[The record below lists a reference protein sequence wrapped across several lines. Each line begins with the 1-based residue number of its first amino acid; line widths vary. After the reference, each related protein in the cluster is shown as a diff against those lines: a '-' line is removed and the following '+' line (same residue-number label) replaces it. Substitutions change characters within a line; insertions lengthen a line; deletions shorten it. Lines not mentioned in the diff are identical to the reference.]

1 LAAEGDAA
9 PSEML
14 KDGLPLLLLLLQL
27 VALLWQQNTQ
37 RSAVKM
43 DN

>member
-9 PSEML
+9 PSEMP
-14 KDGLPLLLLLLQL
+14 KDGLLLLLLLL

>member
-9 PSEML
+9 PSEMP
-14 KDGLPLLLLLLQL
+14 KDGLLLLLLLQL

>member
-1 LAAEGDAA
+1 LAAEGDAE
-9 PSEML
+9 PSEMP
-14 KDGLPLLLLLLQL
+14 KDGLLLLLLQL